1 LPAFLCN
8 QRHAHK
14 KESRERK
21 KKKEITI
28 SENANPT
35 ILHRISRGQ
44 WPGAIETQFF
54 VFSCRRWLERKFLGS
69 LKEKKKHFSLVVA
82 IKLRGL
88 NTKLMIV
95 YDWGGT
101 TPCCAICRRSRE
113 RDRTR

>member
-1 LPAFLCN
+1 MQTLP
-8 QRHAHK
+8 
-14 KESRERK
+14 
-21 KKKEITI
+21 
-28 SENANPT
+28 